1 MTYTDISQFQAPESP
16 DLYRELQSTRKQLSE
31 TEQLLEKSRNFY
43 AKAKQEDKRVL
54 RTEILDAERQF
65 VRLTN
70 DVKTLEKR
78 IRQSENNI
86 INNSK

>member
-1 MTYTDISQFQAPESP
+1 M
-16 DLYRELQSTRKQLSE
+16 
-31 TEQLLEKSRNFY
+31 LEKSRNFY
-43 AKAKQEDKRVL
+43 AKAKPEDKRVL

-70 DVKTLEKR
+70 DVKMLEKR

-86 INNSK
+86 INSK